1 MLHPFVRLGE
11 LDTFLAEVLPA
22 YAGVLGDVELGR
34 LGPVAGRRAV
44 VRAALW
50 WPFATTLFLGAHWL
64 FGLSGLL
71 EDAGWLLEPLLVAAA
86 ALSVVFLAALVTDA
100 LLAWRGARYGHTAR
114 ELVLVSGGLTRR
126 TAIAPRARLQRMRVS
141 QSPFQRRAGVATLSV
156 RTAAGTEEG
165 LSLRDVP
172 VAEADALLAWFRPQA

>member
-1 MLHPFVRLGE
+1 MNLMR
-11 LDTFLAEVLPA
+11 
-22 YAGVLGDVELGR
+22 YAGYRVER
-34 LGPVAGRRAV
+34 YADRAV

-50 WPFATTLFLGAHWL
+50 WPFAVLIVGGALWL

-71 EDAGWLLEPLLVAAA
+71 ESAGWLLRPVLVAAGV
-86 ALSVVFLAALVTDA
+86 LSVVLLAVLLFDA
-100 LLAWRGARYGHTAR
+100 LHAWGAARYGHTAR

-126 TAIAPRARLQRMRVS
+126 TAIVPRARLQRMRVS

-156 RTAAGTEEG
+156 RTAAGSEEG

-172 VAEADALLAWFRPQA
+172 ADEADVLLGWFRPHGRELNGPKVPN